1 MNLKGFEIYYLV
13 IIDIKYCIMD
23 INYFIL
29 YEDVF
34 AFTLSMNERKY

>member
-1 MNLKGFEIYYLV
+1 MNIKGFEIYYFN

-34 AFTLSMNERKY
+34 AFTLSKNERKY